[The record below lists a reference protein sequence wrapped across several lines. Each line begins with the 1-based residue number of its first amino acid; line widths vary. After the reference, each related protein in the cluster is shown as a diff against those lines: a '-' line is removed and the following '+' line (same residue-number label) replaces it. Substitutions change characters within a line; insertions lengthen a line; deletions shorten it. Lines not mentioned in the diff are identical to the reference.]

1 MRHVS
6 NSNAFY
12 VFEIKSGIRKRKRD
26 ETLNK
31 ILLRYVRSMGENKA
45 KNIFDDRMEENTK
58 ATQENLR
65 EKEPLLEI
73 FQRKLL
79 LLP

>member
-1 MRHVS
+1 MLVIGELFR
-6 NSNAFY
+6 Y
-12 VFEIKSGIRKRKRD
+12 GGGKSGIRKRKKD

-31 ILLRYVRSMGENKA
+31 ILLRYVKSVGEIKA
-45 KNIFDDRMEENTK
+45 KNIFDDRVEKNTR

-65 EKEPLLEI
+65 EKESLLEI
-73 FQRKLL
+73 FQRKHL